1 MKYIIDPYNM
11 EFEYSFKNTTFLN
24 GIEVGTID
32 DVFCGSDNVRSDK
45 FTVDGKYSKPLWY
58 DSKAYFETKSNSSVD
73 ISLDTE
79 ARMDLAE
86 EVTANA
92 ILRLVI
98 KNTFSLDPEYEI
110 FENNLIV
117 MDKKDITYQDFDQ
130 LEILCNQLV
139 RSNLPIEVKGNV
151 ATIPGLGSIDFEG
164 PILKRTSEV
173 SIIKLKMPSKT
184 LSGIQIEIL
193 CGRKAYLDYKRKS
206 KLIDNMMMTFRV
218 DEENLFAKMKS
229 IAIGKGYDFERRAE
243 ERAKKL
249 EEMKQLEESKN
260 LEDKPSESSDEE
272 IPNKDSKSS
281 KNPKE
286 KSKDKEKDKKSK
298 LETAN
303 FLDDDF
309 PEKPEEQSEEIE
321 EKSYENPKVHPEE
334 NLSDSTNKDEDEDK
348 FSLPTEDHLEDKAS
362 PLPKGLNDILNFV
375 TPIGDIRYVYKIQ
388 NKYSHDEIK
397 EITKFLT
404 DLPSYVVILGTL
416 ERDYSDLIV
425 SRSKNL
431 NVDLKEILDHI
442 EADLKQSKG
451 NMFQVETMCK
461 PAELSNVMEEFLME
475 IKSKLGE

>member
-58 DSKAYFETKSNSSVD
+58 DSKAYFETKSNRSVE

-151 ATIPGLGSIDFEG
+151 ATIPGLGSVDFEG

-272 IPNKDSKSS
+272 ISNKDSKSS
-281 KNPKE
+281 RKPKE
-286 KSKDKEKDKKSK
+286 KSKNEEKDKKSK

-321 EKSYENPKVHPEE
+321 EKSYENSKVHPEE

-475 IKSKLGE
+475 IKSKLGV

>member
-24 GIEVGTID
+24 GLEVGTID

-58 DSKAYFETKSNSSVD
+58 DSKAYFETKSNRSVE

-79 ARMDLAE
+79 SRMDLAE

-151 ATIPGLGSIDFEG
+151 ATIPGLGSVDFEG

-260 LEDKPSESSDEE
+260 LEDKASESSDEE
-272 IPNKDSKSS
+272 IQNKDSKSS
-281 KNPKE
+281 RKPKE
-286 KSKDKEKDKKSK
+286 KSKDEEKDKKSK

-321 EKSYENPKVHPEE
+321 EKSYENSKVHPEE

-475 IKSKLGE
+475 IKSKLGV

>member
-58 DSKAYFETKSNSSVD
+58 DSKAYFETKSNSSVE

-260 LEDKPSESSDEE
+260 LEDKASESSDEE

-281 KNPKE
+281 RKPKE
-286 KSKDKEKDKKSK
+286 KSKDEEKDKKSK

-321 EKSYENPKVHPEE
+321 EKSYEKLEVHPEE
-334 NLSDSTNKDEDEDK
+334 DLSDSTNKDEDEDK

-416 ERDYSDLIV
+416 ERDYSELIV

-442 EADLKQSKG
+442 EADLKQAKG

-475 IKSKLGE
+475 IKSKLGV

>member
-249 EEMKQLEESKN
+249 EEMKQIEKSKN
-260 LEDKPSESSDEE
+260 LEPSKPSKEE
-272 IPNKDSKSS
+272 IQNKDSKSS
-281 KNPKE
+281 RKPKE
-286 KSKDKEKDKKSK
+286 KSKDKEKDKTSE

-309 PEKPEEQSEEIE
+309 PEKPAEIE
-321 EKSYENPKVHPEE
+321 DRYEKNHEEEPEE
-334 NLSDSTNKDEDEDK
+334 NLSDDEDITIPPK
-348 FSLPTEDHLEDKAS
+348 NNHLEDKAS
-362 PLPKGLNDILNFV
+362 PLPKGLSDILNFV
-375 TPIGDIRYVYKIQ
+375 TPIGDIRFIYKIQ

-416 ERDYSDLIV
+416 QKDYCDLIV

>member
-24 GIEVGTID
+24 GLEVGTID

-58 DSKAYFETKSNSSVD
+58 DSKAYFETKSNSSVE

-260 LEDKPSESSDEE
+260 LEDKASESSDEE
-272 IPNKDSKSS
+272 IQNKDSKSS
-281 KNPKE
+281 RKPKE
-286 KSKDKEKDKKSK
+286 KSKDEEKDKKSK

-321 EKSYENPKVHPEE
+321 EKSYEKLEVHPEE

-475 IKSKLGE
+475 IKSKLGV

>member
-139 RSNLPIEVKGNV
+139 RSNLPIEVKGNI
-151 ATIPGLGSIDFEG
+151 ATIPGLGSICFEG

-229 IAIGKGYDFERRAE
+229 IAIGKGYDFEKRAE

-249 EEMKQLEESKN
+249 EEMKKLEESKN
-260 LEDKPSESSDEE
+260 LEPSQPSTEE
-272 IPNKDSKSS
+272 IQNEDSKSS
-281 KNPKE
+281 RRPKE
-286 KSKDKEKDKKSK
+286 KSKDKEEDKKSK

-309 PEKPEEQSEEIE
+309 PEKPEEKPEKIE
-321 EKSYENPKVHPEE
+321 KISYEKLEAHPEE
-334 NLSDSTNKDEDEDK
+334 NLSDSTNKEKDEDK
-348 FSLPTEDHLEDKAS
+348 FSSPTEDHLEDKAS

-475 IKSKLGE
+475 IKSKLGV

>member
-24 GIEVGTID
+24 GLEVGTID

-58 DSKAYFETKSNSSVD
+58 DSKAYFETKSNSSVE

-260 LEDKPSESSDEE
+260 LEDKASESSDEE
-272 IPNKDSKSS
+272 IQNKDSKSS
-281 KNPKE
+281 RKPKE
-286 KSKDKEKDKKSK
+286 KSKDEEKDKNSK

-309 PEKPEEQSEEIE
+309 PEKPEEKPEEIE
-321 EKSYENPKVHPEE
+321 EKSYENSKVHPEE

-475 IKSKLGE
+475 IKSKLGV